1 VKITFR
7 IVLKPDASA
16 AVARDPAVAEGLD
29 LTAVAVE
36 LDHDEPRFHR
46 LLEITR
52 QTSGAWL
59 NPYMTFTAAETAAAR
74 YLQLQCR
81 GKIINETPADSAK
94 NREIVDGTAF
104 QTMAG
109 RQLPIKLLDR
119 FALTK
124 ITTPPTAIGCAAHW
138 SPEFVVPRAIADA
151 FKEEALTGFE
161 LRPLLDAKTGQP
173 HADFFLLYSA
183 AIMPA
188 ADRGATMIDQRTTD
202 AGGWR
207 ELGALAYDFDGHQPP
222 ADFNR
227 TAENF
232 GSNHLPFW
240 IVGQR
245 VREIMKRRG
254 FKGWGYLPV
263 LEKGTP
269 LHGEYT
275 RMWEETLD
283 RIAVNPRNTF

>member
-1 VKITFR
+1 VRITFR

-16 AVARDPAVAEGLD
+16 AVARDPALAEGLD

-36 LDHDEPRFHR
+36 LDHDDPRFHR
-46 LLEITR
+46 LLELTR

-94 NREIVDGTAF
+94 NLEIVAAAGF
-104 QTMAG
+104 QTMGG
-109 RQLPIKLLDR
+109 RQLPIKLLER

-124 ITTPPTAIGCAAHW
+124 ITIAPNAIGCAAHW

-151 FKEEALTGFE
+151 FKEEALTGCE
-161 LRPLLDAKTGQP
+161 VRPLLDAKTGRP

-183 AIMPA
+183 SIMPE
-188 ADRGATMIDQRTTD
+188 ADRGATMIDQRATD

-207 ELGALAYDFDGHQPP
+207 ELGALTYDFDGRQPP

-240 IVGQR
+240 IVSQR
-245 VREIMKRRG
+245 VREAMQQRG

-263 LEKGTP
+263 LQKGTP
-269 LHGEYT
+269 LHADYT
-275 RMWEETLD
+275 RMWKEALD
-283 RIAVNPRNTF
+283 RIAVNPRNHF